1 VTRSEPLS
9 MRPIRGVAVDQGS
22 GLARMLRQARGA
34 KAGKGDLLLFKRL
47 VAEQLSPEAS
57 TLLVDANYGRELLP
71 SIAPGCESML
81 AYEADVYR
89 IADEDRM
96 TVLPEDLRIADYPG
110 LGVRVLK
117 FFLYFAPND
126 PTPINAQKFERVRRI
141 GAECREHGITFLF
154 EPIVY
159 DRAVPDEDGAEFA
172 RLKPRLVTEATRLF
186 AAPEFGIDI
195 LKVQIPLNLSH
206 VEGFGTPTMTRPE
219 AAAALRHA
227 AEAAGDIPLLYL
239 SAGVTFERFE
249 SSLKLAVESGA
260 GFAGFMCGR
269 AIWNDAIA
277 IFGNDGPTAA
287 EAWLADEGR
296 RRLARL
302 SEAVA

>member
-1 VTRSEPLS
+1 MMSPAT
-9 MRPIRGVAVDQGS
+9 A
-22 GLARMLRQARGA
+22 LRVWWICATTTA
-34 KAGKGDLLLFKRL
+34 
-47 VAEQLSPEAS
+47 LSPVHEA
-57 TLLVDANYGRELLP
+57 LRAR
-71 SIAPGCESML
+71 
-81 AYEADVYR
+81 R
-89 IADEDRM
+89 
-96 TVLPEDLRIADYPG
+96 TVHNFD
-110 LGVRVLK
+110 
-117 FFLYFAPND
+117 N
-126 PTPINAQKFERVRRI
+126 
-141 GAECREHGITFLF
+141 
-154 EPIVY
+154 